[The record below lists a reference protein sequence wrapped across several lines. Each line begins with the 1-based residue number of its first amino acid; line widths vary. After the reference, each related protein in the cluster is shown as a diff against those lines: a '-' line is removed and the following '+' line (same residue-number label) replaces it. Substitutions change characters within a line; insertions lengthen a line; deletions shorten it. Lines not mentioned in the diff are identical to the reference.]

1 MSIVSPTIR
10 TVLIGAG
17 FAAGTLIV
25 AACQQGLQPRDAAAG
40 LMAKGGFGLHYVDT
54 GGAAKLAYGKA
65 NSDNVSLMLECD
77 KGSHTVEISDVA
89 RGGSKLALTSAGER
103 SAFGG
108 EIVSGPGAPV
118 LTATA
123 ATDAPALRGFRK
135 TGKVEV
141 DNSGLRYDVSANA
154 AERTAVERFFNAC
167 ERVI

>member
-40 LMAKGGFGLHYVDT
+40 LMAEGGFGLHYVDT

-65 NSDNVSLMLECD
+65 NSDNVGLMLECD
-77 KGSHTVEISDVA
+77 KGSKVVEISDVA
-89 RGGSKLALTSAGER
+89 RDGNALVLTSAGQR
-103 SAFGG
+103 SEFGG
-108 EIVSGPGAPV
+108 EIASGPGAPV
-118 LTATA
+118 LMATA
-123 ATDAPALRGFRK
+123 ATDAPALKAFRD

-141 DNSGLRYDVSANA
+141 GAGGLRYDVNANA
-154 AERTAVERFFNAC
+154 AERASVELFFNAC
-167 ERVI
+167 ERAI